1 MYIKPT
7 RFSQKKTIKK
17 FKRRKWLIPHKHSP
31 LNWSTFHVCIKLKKK
46 CKREMA
52 GGWSAVESQ
61 QSQKRK
67 KKNRWMVK
75 LDKTIWG
82 MDGEKR
88 DMERLEDQNWP
99 RGRYWVRD
107 LLNTWKKTS
116 TLCRYK
122 KIFETYKLIRSK
134 KYTQKGTNTYKFWW
148 GLKIKTKRNGR
159 WKTKT
164 LDIY

>member
-1 MYIKPT
+1 
-7 RFSQKKTIKK
+7 
-17 FKRRKWLIPHKHSP
+17 
-31 LNWSTFHVCIKLKKK
+31 
-46 CKREMA
+46 MA

-107 LLNTWKKTS
+107 LLNTWKKNEDALS
-116 TLCRYK
+116 
-122 KIFETYKLIRSK
+122 I
-134 KYTQKGTNTYKFWW
+134 
-148 GLKIKTKRNGR
+148 
-159 WKTKT
+159 
-164 LDIY
+164 